1 MKNKELYILGLGHNT
16 PVFIDLALDCGY
28 EIIGLYHYNDEL
40 THQDFAGYK
49 VLGTFQDLWVK
60 DLKDSNFMLTMGD
73 LKIRKELSERIISL
87 GGNLPTFIHPSAVI
101 SRYSRISETGV
112 IINAFSHIQ
121 ANTIVE
127 SNVVIL
133 SGVVICHDN
142 IIGKNSFIADH
153 VTIGALTIIEEEVFW
168 GQGSLS
174 ISGKVNRI
182 GTRSYIGARA
192 LLTKNV
198 PRNSIIYGSPARVVA
213 VGKNSI

>member
-73 LKIRKELSERIISL
+73 LQIRKELSERIISL

-142 IIGKNSFIADH
+142 IIGKNGFIADH
-153 VTIGALTIIEEEVFW
+153 VTIGAFTKIGEEVFL
-168 GQGSLS
+168 GQGALA
-174 ISGKVNRI
+174 ISNKVNTI
-182 GTRSYIGARA
+182 GNKAFIGARS
-192 LLTKNV
+192 LLTKEV
-198 PRNSIIYGSPARVVA
+198 ISGSIVYGSPARQ
-213 VGKNSI
+213 IQPI